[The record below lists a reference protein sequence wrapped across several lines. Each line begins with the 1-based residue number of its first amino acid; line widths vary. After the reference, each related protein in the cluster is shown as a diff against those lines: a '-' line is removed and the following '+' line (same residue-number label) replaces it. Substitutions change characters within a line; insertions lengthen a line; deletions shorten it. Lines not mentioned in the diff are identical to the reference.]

1 MSLRRKTL
9 LIIGATLI
17 SLMIVIYAF
26 SQTITMN
33 GFLHLEESTVQR
45 NIDRAIN
52 GLNDEMDV
60 IYSTN
65 QDWANWTDTYNFVD
79 DLNDNY
85 REGNTHDGIFESY
98 DLNVMLFVNTKG
110 EIAFGK
116 AYDLDKEQEIPVP
129 KSLDPYLKPDG
140 ILLNHIDANGELN
153 KAGIKGI
160 LLLPEGPM
168 MIVSS
173 PILTTEKEGPTHGS
187 IIWGRYLDANEIQA
201 IADKTKVAL
210 ALQEINKPPISED
223 FDIVAKSLT
232 TTNSSLIRPLD
243 SQLIAGY
250 VVLNDIFGKPGLI
263 YRVTLPREVY
273 AQGRASVSSF
283 IVSLLIVG
291 IIFVTATLILLE
303 KVVLSRLADLNTSV
317 SNIRISKDLTT
328 RVKVVGDDEL
338 TSLGTSINGM
348 LEAISQTQIELE
360 QARDEALEALK
371 LKAQIV
377 GNVSH
382 DARTPLNVITLR
394 VEMLKRGM
402 YGALTDKQIE
412 LLDTVQVNANQL
424 LFFIDNLL
432 DQAQLEAGKVV
443 IYKNEFAPAE
453 FFNTLETSMKPLAG
467 KKRLDLKT
475 EITEDVPARLIGD
488 HQRLNQILS
497 NLVVNAIKFT
507 DEGGI
512 KVRVFCPDKIHW
524 AFQVSDTGSGIPK
537 EAQEKIFEAFWQ
549 VDGSST
555 RKVNR
560 GVGLGLSIVSQLTNL
575 MNGKITIDSEEGI
588 GSTFTII
595 LPIELPEGEQVHE

>member
-17 SLMIVIYAF
+17 CLMIVIYAF
-26 SQTITMN
+26 SQAITMN
-33 GFLHLEESTVQR
+33 GFLHLEETTVQR
-45 NIDRAIN
+45 NVDRAIN
-52 GLNDEMDV
+52 ALNDEMDV

-85 REGNTHDGIFESY
+85 REGNTHDGIFQSY
-98 DLNVMLFVNTKG
+98 DLNVMLFVNNKN
-110 EIAFGK
+110 EVAFAK
-116 AYDLDKEQEIPVP
+116 AYDQDEDQEMPVP
-129 KSLDPYLKPDG
+129 TSLDPYLKPDS
-140 ILLNHIDANGELN
+140 ILLNHVDANGELN
-153 KAGIKGI
+153 KAGVKGI
-160 LLLPEGPM
+160 LMLPEGPM

-173 PILTTEKEGPTHGS
+173 PILTTEKVGPTHGS
-187 IIWGRYLDANEIQA
+187 IIWGRYLDAKEIQS

-210 ALQEINKPPISED
+210 AIQEITQPSVSED
-223 FDIVAKSLT
+223 FGIASKYLNAGHST
-232 TTNSSLIRPLD
+232 LIRPLD

-250 VVLNDIFGKPGLI
+250 EILNDIYGNPGLI
-263 YRVTLPREVY
+263 YRVTLPRDVY
-273 AQGRASVSSF
+273 AQGLVSVSSF
-283 IVSLLIVG
+283 IVSLLVVG
-291 IIFVTATLILLE
+291 IIFVAATLILLE

-317 SNIRISKDLTT
+317 SGIRISKDLTS
-328 RVKVVGDDEL
+328 RVKVAGNDEL
-338 TSLGTSINGM
+338 TSLGTAINGM
-348 LEAISQTQIELE
+348 LEALSQTHIELE
-360 QARDEALEALK
+360 QARDEALDALK

-377 GNVSH
+377 GNISH

-402 YGALTDKQIE
+402 YGALSDKQIE

-443 IYKNEFAPAE
+443 IYKNEFSPAE
-453 FFNTLETSMKPLAG
+453 FFKTLESSMKPLAG
-467 KKRLDLKT
+467 KKRLELKT
-475 EITEDVPARLIGD
+475 EITEDVPARLMGD

-512 KVRVFCPDKIHW
+512 KVRAFCPDNLHW
-524 AFQVSDTGSGIPK
+524 GFQVSDTGSGIPK
-537 EAQEKIFEAFWQ
+537 EAQQRIFEAFWQ

-575 MNGKITIDSEEGI
+575 MNGKITIDSEEGV
-588 GSTFTII
+588 GSTFTVI

>member
-9 LIIGATLI
+9 LIIGSTLI
-17 SLMIVIYAF
+17 GLMVVIYAF

-33 GFLHLEESTVQR
+33 GFLHLEENTVKR

-65 QDWANWTDTYNFVD
+65 QDWSNWTDTYNFVD
-79 DLNDNY
+79 DLNANY
-85 REGNTHDGIFESY
+85 RDGNTHDGIFQSY
-98 DLNVMLFVNTKG
+98 NLNVMLFVNTKG

-116 AYDLDKEQEIPVP
+116 GYDLDKEQEMPVP
-129 KSLDPYLKPDG
+129 TSLDPYLKPDG
-140 ILLNHIDANGELN
+140 ILLNHIDASGELD
-153 KAGIKGI
+153 KAGTKGI

-187 IIWGRYLDANEIQA
+187 IVWGRYLDAKEIQA

-210 ALQEINKPPISED
+210 AIQEINKPYLSDD
-223 FDIVAKSLT
+223 FSIVAKTL
-232 TTNSSLIRPLD
+232 TNSDSAFVRPLD

-250 VVLNDIFGKPGLI
+250 VVLNDIFNKPGLI

-273 AQGRASVSSF
+273 AQGQTSVSTF
-283 IVSLLIVG
+283 ILSLLVVG
-291 IIFVTATLILLE
+291 IIFVATTLILLE

-317 SNIRISKDLTT
+317 SNIRISKDLTS
-328 RVKVVGDDEL
+328 RVKVAGDDEL

-348 LEAISQTQIELE
+348 LEALSQTQIKLE
-360 QARDEALEALK
+360 QTRDEALEALK

-402 YGALTDKQIE
+402 YGVLTEKQIE

-443 IYKNEFAPAE
+443 IYHNEFVPVD
-453 FFNTLETSMKPLAG
+453 FFKTLETSMKPLAG
-467 KKRLDLKT
+467 KKRLDLET
-475 EITEDVPARLIGD
+475 EITEDVPARLMGD
-488 HQRLNQILS
+488 HQRLNQVLS

-512 KVRVFCPDKIHW
+512 KIRAFCPDETHW
-524 AFQVSDTGSGIPK
+524 AFQVSDTGAGIPK
-537 EAQEKIFEAFWQ
+537 EAQDRIFEAFWQ

-575 MNGKITIDSEEGI
+575 MNGTITIDSQEGV

-595 LPIELPEGEQVHE
+595 LPMELPEGEQVHE

>member
-26 SQTITMN
+26 SQVITMN
-33 GFLHLEESTVQR
+33 GFLRLEESTVER

-65 QDWANWTDTYNFVD
+65 QDWANWTDTYNFVT

-85 REGNTHDGIFESY
+85 RDGNTHDGIFQSY
-98 DLNVMLFVNTKG
+98 NLNVMLFVNIKG

-116 AYDLDKEQEIPVP
+116 GYDQNNDLEMPVP
-129 KSLDPYLKPDG
+129 PSLEPYLKPDG
-140 ILLNHIDANGELN
+140 ILLNHTNSNGELN
-153 KAGIKGI
+153 NAGIKGI

-173 PILTTEKEGPTHGS
+173 PILTTEKQGPTHGS
-187 IIWGRYLDANEIQA
+187 IIWGRYLDAKEIQA

-210 ALQEINKPPISED
+210 AVQEINKPYLSSD
-223 FDIVAKSLT
+223 F
-232 TTNSSLIRPLD
+232 SLISKMLSASKSTIVRPLN

-250 VVLNDIFGKPGLI
+250 VVINDIFNKPGLI

-273 AQGRASVSSF
+273 AQGQASVSSF
-283 IVSLLIVG
+283 IVSLLVVG
-291 IIFVTATLILLE
+291 IIFVAATLILLE
-303 KVVLSRLADLNTSV
+303 RVVLSRLADLNTSV
-317 SNIRISKDLTT
+317 SSIRISKDLTS
-328 RVKVVGDDEL
+328 RVTVIGNDEL
-338 TSLGTSINGM
+338 TSLGSSINGM
-348 LEAISQTQIELE
+348 LEALSQTQIKLE

-377 GNVSH
+377 GNISH

-402 YGALTDKQIE
+402 YGELTGKQIE
-412 LLDTVQVNANQL
+412 LLDTVQTNASQL

-443 IYKNEFAPAE
+443 IYRNEFEPIE
-453 FFNTLETSMKPLAG
+453 FFKSVEASMKPLAG

-475 EITEDVPARLIGD
+475 EITEDVPLRLIGD
-488 HQRLNQILS
+488 PQRLNQVLS

-512 KVRVFCPDKIHW
+512 KIRAFCPDRTHW
-524 AFQVSDTGSGIPK
+524 AFEVSDTGAGIPK
-537 EAQEKIFEAFWQ
+537 EAQERIFEAFWQ

-560 GVGLGLSIVSQLTNL
+560 GVGLGLSIVSQLTSL
-575 MNGKITIDSEEGI
+575 MNGQITIDSEEGA
-588 GSTFTII
+588 GSTFTIS